1 MLVSYSRP
9 DVRDGQNLTDS
20 FRMALNGIIQGVDIE
35 LDDTT
40 WTMIAS
46 FEDALYVGVKLRL
59 GHCSWGGKSGG
70 PFRSYSYRFCG
81 GLSDRN

>member
-1 MLVSYSRP
+1 MSAMDRISPIPSRM
-9 DVRDGQNLTDS
+9 V
-20 FRMALNGIIQGVDIE
+20 LNGIIQGVDIE

-59 GHCSWGGKSGG
+59 GHCSWGGRSEG
-70 PFRSYSYRFCG
+70 PFRSYFYRFCG
-81 GLSDRN
+81 GLSVLSDRNEVPR